1 MKIKNIKAIEILDS
15 RGNPTIRTIIELE
28 DGSVGITA
36 VPSGASTGIYEAREL
51 RDNDEKRYNG
61 LGVLEAVENVNKEIA
76 GEIIGKDAEG
86 QKEIDRQMIELD
98 GTEDKARLGANAM
111 LSVSIAVARAQA
123 SSEGKEV
130 FEYLTRFN
138 PDFSGEYI
146 MPIPEMN
153 IMNGAK
159 HAGWA
164 TDIQEYMIFPVIA
177 DSFKEAVRKNV
188 EVYHALKKIISDK
201 GYSTT
206 VGDEGGFAP
215 KVNSNEEPF
224 DLMREAIDKSGYEL
238 GKDFYFGIDV
248 ASSEFFKDG
257 KYTLRKEDKSLDS
270 AELIEFY
277 KGIKN
282 KYPLAS
288 IEDPFD
294 QDDWEAYKNFQK
306 DMGDSIQIVGDDLFV
321 TNVKRLKRGIE
332 EKSTNS
338 ILIKLNQIGT
348 LSETIEAINLAKEN
362 NMTSIISHRS
372 GETEDTFI
380 ADLAVAMCTGQ
391 IKSGAPARSD
401 RVAKY
406 NRLLYIEDLLGE
418 KAKYATFPFSL

>member
-164 TDIQEYMIFPVIA
+164 TDIQEYMIF
-177 DSFKEAVRKNV
+177 R
-188 EVYHALKKIISDK
+188 
-201 GYSTT
+201 
-206 VGDEGGFAP
+206 
-215 KVNSNEEPF
+215 
-224 DLMREAIDKSGYEL
+224 
-238 GKDFYFGIDV
+238 
-248 ASSEFFKDG
+248 
-257 KYTLRKEDKSLDS
+257 SLPIH
-270 AELIEFY
+270 L
-277 KGIKN
+277 
-282 KYPLAS
+282 
-288 IEDPFD
+288 
-294 QDDWEAYKNFQK
+294 
-306 DMGDSIQIVGDDLFV
+306 
-321 TNVKRLKRGIE
+321 KRLFGK
-332 EKSTNS
+332 
-338 ILIKLNQIGT
+338 
-348 LSETIEAINLAKEN
+348 
-362 NMTSIISHRS
+362 M
-372 GETEDTFI
+372 
-380 ADLAVAMCTGQ
+380 
-391 IKSGAPARSD
+391 
-401 RVAKY
+401 
-406 NRLLYIEDLLGE
+406 
-418 KAKYATFPFSL
+418 